1 MSRARVLAD
10 FVGGS
15 STISG
20 TPTFTGTVTGA
31 GGGKFLQ
38 FSSDQS
44 ANTSSSATIPQDNT
58 TPTISEGTEV
68 FSIAFTP
75 TAATST
81 LLLQA
86 SFQLSASGN
95 GQYFIWALFEDSTCI
110 GAWSNNGP
118 ASNNGNVASFNVPR
132 AASSTSA
139 RTYSVRAGCSSGTGG
154 TVYIGDVYSNNYGAL
169 NANYMTIQEIGA

>member
-1 MSRARVLAD
+1 MALSVIQAESMNLAD
-10 FVGGS
+10 TFA
-15 STISG
+15 
-20 TPTFTGTVTGA
+20 FTGTVTGA
-31 GGGKFLQ
+31 GGGKLLKFA
-38 FSSDQS
+38 SDQG

-58 TPTISEGTEV
+58 VPTISEGTEV

-81 LLLQA
+81 LLIQA
-86 SFQLSASGN
+86 DFQLSAGSN
-95 GQYFIWALFEDSTCI
+95 SQYLMWTLFEDSTCI
-110 GAWSNNGP
+110 GAWSHASP
-118 ASNNGNVASFNVPR
+118 YSNNGGLASFNVPR